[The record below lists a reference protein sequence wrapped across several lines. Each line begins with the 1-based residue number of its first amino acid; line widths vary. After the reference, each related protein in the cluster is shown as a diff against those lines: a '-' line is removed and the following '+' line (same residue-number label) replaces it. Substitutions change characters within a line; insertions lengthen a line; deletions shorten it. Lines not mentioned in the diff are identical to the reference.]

1 MLSPR
6 QTVAISLVAFG
17 LSFLPQSPVAAPAGP
32 LSVAKILDLFDTVET
47 DPEAGKLLFAYLSG
61 IGESTG
67 VLVAKAGQFGA
78 DLKCTHP
85 LTLGADSVQAALRRA
100 GGAPDQRAATPVII
114 EDMLQR
120 AGCE

>member
-6 QTVAISLVAFG
+6 QAAAISLVAFG
-17 LSFLPQSPVAAPAGP
+17 LSLLPQSPFAAPAGP
-32 LSVAKILDLFDTVET
+32 LSVAKILELFDTVET

-67 VLVAKAGQFGA
+67 MLVAKASQLGA
-78 DLKCTHP
+78 DLKCAHP
-85 LTLGADSVQAALRRA
+85 FTLGADSVQAALRRA
-100 GGAPDQRAATPVII
+100 GGAPEQRAATPVII

>member
-6 QTVAISLVAFG
+6 QAIAISLVAFG
-17 LSFLPQSPVAAPAGP
+17 LCLLPQSPIAAPSGP

-67 VLVAKAGQFGA
+67 VLAAKAGQLGA
-78 DLKCTHP
+78 DLKCAHP
-85 LTLGADSVQAALRRA
+85 FSLDIDSVQAALRRA

-114 EDMLQR
+114 EDMLSR
-120 AGCE
+120 AGCQ